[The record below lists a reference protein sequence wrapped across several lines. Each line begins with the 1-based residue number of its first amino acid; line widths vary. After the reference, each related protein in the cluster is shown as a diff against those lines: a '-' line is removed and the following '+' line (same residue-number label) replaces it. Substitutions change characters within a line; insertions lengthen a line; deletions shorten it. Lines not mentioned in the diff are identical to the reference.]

1 MSDKKYYW
9 LKLKDDIFSSRR
21 IKKLRSMENGDTLF
35 VIYLKLQL
43 IAMKCE
49 GLITYTGL
57 EESFEEELALDLDED
72 VELVKSTLD
81 FLLKYELAERISDTE
96 ILLPW
101 ALINTQSETADAERK
116 RRERADKKNSCPE
129 ESGQSSEE
137 DGQRP
142 DNVRQNPENVRQIKI
157 QNQSNNQTAD
167 KDIYPTNKN
176 LFLTWCRDHDITDAA
191 FAADFYDR
199 YTANSWTSEDGRP
212 IRNWQHFATAAW
224 KKEKKNPSSNRAP
237 ADPEDTMRA
246 IRERRERERNNTITI
261 EDLER
266 HLAEI
271 GAEGYV

>member
-1 MSDKKYYW
+1 MATEKRYFW

-49 GLITYTGL
+49 GLLTYTGL

-101 ALINTQSETADAERK
+101 ALANTGSEGASAERMRNK
-116 RRERADKKNSCPE
+116 RAEEKKSCSERESQSANIVQHSAKSVT
-129 ESGQSSEE
+129 ESQS
-137 DGQRP
+137 
-142 DNVRQNPENVRQIKI
+142 
-157 QNQSNNQTAD
+157 QSNIHINSQSG
-167 KDIYPTNKN
+167 IYPANKN

-191 FAADFYDR
+191 FAADFFDR
-199 YTANSWTSEDGRP
+199 YHAVGWTSEDGNP

-224 KKEKKNPSSNRAP
+224 KKEQKNMAP
-237 ADPEDTMRA
+237 KRTQTAAASYSTD
-246 IRERRERERNNTITI
+246 
-261 EDLER
+261 DLVEYPYGSGQYR
-266 HLAEI
+266 LRSEVEGLAH
-271 GAEGYV
+271 G